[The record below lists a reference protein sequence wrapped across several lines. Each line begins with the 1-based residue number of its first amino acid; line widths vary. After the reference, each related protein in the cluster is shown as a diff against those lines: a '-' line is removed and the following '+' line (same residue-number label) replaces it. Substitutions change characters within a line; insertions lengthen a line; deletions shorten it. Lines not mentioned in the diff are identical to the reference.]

1 VEDVLAILAPGQGA
15 QRQGFLSPWL
25 SLAGAAGHLA
35 RLSDAAGID
44 LVAAGTTMSDAEITD
59 TAIAQPLIVAAS
71 LMSADVLPELPP
83 ATVFAGHSVGEFA
96 ASALAG
102 IISDTDAMRLVATR
116 GAAMAHASA
125 SPQGGMTALLGG
137 DPDEVTQAV
146 ATAGASIANYNA
158 KGQIVAAGTAE
169 ALARLADSPPAGAR
183 LRPLAV
189 AGAFHTDLMSPARAA
204 IAAAADNVTTADTPV
219 GVLSN
224 VDGRLIT
231 SGAEMLGRLV
241 AQVCAPVRWDL
252 CMQTLGSMGVT
263 AVIELAPAGTLTAL
277 IRRELPDVATLALRS
292 PDDLDAARALI
303 NEHRAELT
311 DLTMPWQLLVA
322 PARGTVNLPD
332 AAAHATLTAGEVVVR
347 VTTRTED
354 LEVCA
359 ERDGHLVEWLV
370 HDGDPVNAGQ
380 PLARV
385 TAEVF
390 A

>member
-1 VEDVLAILAPGQGA
+1 VLAILAPGQGA

-25 SLAGAAGHLA
+25 SLAGAAEHLA
-35 RLSDAAGID
+35 GLSDAAGID
-44 LVAAGTTMSDAEITD
+44 LVAAGTTMSDAQITD

-71 LMSADVLPELPP
+71 LMSAAVLPDLPR
-83 ATVFAGHSVGEFA
+83 AAIFAGHSVGEFA

-102 IISDTDAMRLVATR
+102 IISETDAMRLVTTR
-116 GAAMAHASA
+116 GAAMAQASA
-125 SPQGGMTALLGG
+125 DPAGGMTAILGG
-137 DPDEVTQAV
+137 DPDEVTAAIHAAGCSV
-146 ATAGASIANYNA
+146 ANHNA
-158 KGQIVAAGTAE
+158 KGQIVAAGTVE
-169 ALARLADSPPAGAR
+169 ALARLADAPPAGGR

-204 IAAAADNVTTADTPV
+204 IAAAADQVSTHDAPI

-224 VDGRLIT
+224 VDGTLIS
-231 SGAEMLGRLV
+231 SGAEMLNRLV

-263 AVIELAPAGTLTAL
+263 AAIELAPAGTLTAL
-277 IRRELPDVATLALRS
+277 IRRELPDIATLALRT
-292 PDDLDAARALI
+292 PDDLDAAQALI
-303 NEHRAELT
+303 DEHRAELT

-322 PARGTVNLPD
+322 PAQGTVSLPD
-332 AAAHATLTAGEVVVR
+332 AASHGALAAGDVVVR

-354 LEVCA
+354 LEVRA
-359 ERDGHLVEWLV
+359 ERAGQLVEWLV
-370 HDGDPVNAGQ
+370 HDGDPVSAGQ